1 MKAHR
6 LSKEYFSKPLF
17 VALPEIIR
25 KVAEKLFS
33 LSDKKGRIPVN
44 RKDPWGTLAQLAH
57 CDVETLH
64 ELAEQNYFINLKH
77 SVQTTSTKSST
88 SSIYYVYIKVAK
100 KIADKREKNLSRVK
114 KYREKSYLLSAHQG
128 QNVTHK
134 VTPNVMPNV
143 THSVMLSVMPDEPQK
158 SEVHTVKS
166 TTYNENSNTSF
177 STNSLVRERA
187 RVFSSSSF
195 NVFIK
200 EKENTSTYYNTCN
213 TGDKKNEGKIFM
225 IKAPLMEKKSQL
237 DHNLELNKGRSHKE
251 YDVKKSGYSSV
262 AGFLLKFKK
271 LYHEARAASPII
283 KYEYE
288 QILGELLAEH
298 GPEKLNTAIDGF
310 FSKHNPSYEWYMGR
324 PSLKG
329 AVGNFTIP
337 LLRAGFQAALIA
349 GEKIRT
355 EERQAQRKEQEKQQ
369 FRAKYLVKPSNEER
383 EKSRI
388 ACQKAFAEF
397 LHTIKNT
404 EGESSEPLL
413 DAQEHA
419 ENRFLHNN
427 ECSDMDAA

>member
-6 LSKEYFSKPLF
+6 LSKEYFSRPIF
-17 VALPEIIR
+17 VALPQII
-25 KVAEKLFS
+25 KSVAERLFS

-64 ELAEQNYFINLKH
+64 ELAEHNYFINLKH
-77 SVQTTSTKSST
+77 SAQITSTRPSS

-114 KYREKSYLLSAHQG
+114 KCREKSYLLSANQG

-134 VTPNVMPNV
+134 VTHKVTHNVMPNV
-143 THSVMLSVMPDEPQK
+143 MRNVMLSVTPEESQK
-158 SEVHTVKS
+158 EQIHTEKS
-166 TTYNENSNTSF
+166 TAYVENSDTSF
-177 STNSLVRERA
+177 STNSLVRDRT

-237 DHNLELNKGRSHKE
+237 DQNLELNKGRHHNE
-251 YDVKKSGYSSV
+251 HVVKKSGNSSL
-262 AGFLLKFKK
+262 ASFLLKFKK
-271 LYHEARAASPII
+271 LYHQARAAYPSI
-283 KYEYE
+283 KYKDE
-288 QILGELLAEH
+288 QILGELLTEH
-298 GPEKLNTAIDGF
+298 GPEKLDTAIDGF
-310 FSKHNPSYEWYMGR
+310 FSKHNPSHEWYMGK
-324 PSLKG
+324 PSQKG

-337 LLRAGFQAALIA
+337 LLKAGLQAAVIA
-349 GEKIRT
+349 GEKIRS

-369 FRAKYLVKPSNEER
+369 FRAKYLVQPSHEER
-383 EKSRI
+383 ERSRI
-388 ACQKAFAEF
+388 ACQKALSEF

-404 EGESSEPLL
+404 GEEPKESHLTHKN
-413 DAQEHA
+413 AQ
-419 ENRFLHNN
+419 RIDF
-427 ECSDMDAA
+427 